1 MTNHLDITDP
11 IHRKAHPLRKVFIL
25 IPGAEA
31 MRDRI
36 AAAFPDVSVT
46 LEHPRDAGEAIV
58 DAEMVIAWNVPVDV
72 LDRAERLCWYH
83 MGAAG
88 VEHVINQEGFR
99 DRKLVLTNSSGI
111 AAPNM
116 AEHAMALMLAFA
128 RMLPTLERSQRE
140 RHWQD
145 WYAGVNS
152 FELGGQ
158 TLVLAGLGAIGQEI
172 ARRAK
177 AFGMHVIG
185 VRRSAGGAVPA
196 NVDVVVAIDELDT
209 ALARADHVI
218 NTLPFTPDTGKF
230 FDENRFAAMKQG
242 AYFYN
247 LGRGTTVDEP
257 ALIAALESGH
267 LAGAGLDVT
276 DPEPLEID
284 SPLWA
289 MENVIITAHTSGN
302 SPMVRERLT
311 ELCIEQIRRYRAGE
325 PLLNVVDQQQGY

>member
-1 MTNHLDITDP
+1 
-11 IHRKAHPLRKVFIL
+11 
-25 IPGAEA
+25 
-31 MRDRI
+31 
-36 AAAFPDVSVT
+36 
-46 LEHPRDAGEAIV
+46 
-58 DAEMVIAWNVPVDV
+58 V
-72 LDRAERLCWYH
+72 LDRAERLHWYH

-88 VEHVINQEGFR
+88 VEQVINQEGFR
-99 DRKLVLTNSSGI
+99 DRNLTLTNSSGI

-145 WYAGVNS
+145 WEAGLKS

-158 TLVLAGLGAIGQEI
+158 TVVLAGLGAIGQEI
-172 ARRAK
+172 AQRAK
-177 AFGMHVIG
+177 AFGMRVIG
-185 VRRSAGGAVPA
+185 VRRSAGGEVPA
-196 NVDVVVAIDELDT
+196 HVDEVVAIEALDA
-209 ALARADHVI
+209 ALAQADHVI
-218 NTLPFTPDTGKF
+218 NTLPFTPDTAKL
-230 FDENRFAAMKQG
+230 FDADRIAAMKPG

-276 DPEPLEID
+276 DPEPLETD

-325 PLLNVVDQQQGY
+325 RLLNIVDQTQGY